1 MGLFHR
7 KPNRTL
13 KYTAYLNL
21 EGLITVAGIWFML
34 VPSKRQI
41 WHLTDIASIFV
52 SMDNVYLLRVLESL
66 HDRSL
71 SVDEALNKL
80 KDLPFKDLGFAK
92 VDHHRALRT
101 GFPEVIFCQSKTP
114 EQVVKIA
121 LAQLEQEETIFGTR
135 ADQPVL
141 NAVRSGIPDVEIDP
155 LARCF
160 WKKSRHWKPRSE
172 VLGEVLVCA
181 AGTADMRVSLEA
193 QRTLEILGHPCRAL
207 CDVGVAGIH
216 RLFSYREILRNA
228 SVILAVAGME
238 GALPSVIAGYVS
250 CPVIGVPTSVGYGSH
265 LGGMVPLFAMLNS
278 CSSGLTVVNID
289 NGFGAACAAAAI
301 NSLNRAAAGKDAGV
315 QIQD

>member
-1 MGLFHR
+1 
-7 KPNRTL
+7 
-13 KYTAYLNL
+13 
-21 EGLITVAGIWFML
+21 
-34 VPSKRQI
+34 
-41 WHLTDIASIFV
+41 
-52 SMDNVYLLRVLESL
+52 MDNAHLSQVLESL
-66 HDRSL
+66 YNRS
-71 SVDEALNKL
+71 VTVEEAMYQL

-92 VDHHRALRT
+92 IDHHRALRT

-121 LAQLEQEETIFGTR
+121 CAQLEQEETVFGTR
-135 ADQPVL
+135 ADETIL
-141 NAVRSGIPDVEIDP
+141 NEVQSAIPDVEID
-155 LARCF
+155 LLGSCF
-160 WKKSRHWKPRSE
+160 WRKSKHWKPKSD

-181 AGTADMRVSLEA
+181 AGTADLRVSHEA

-207 CDVGVAGIH
+207 NDVGVAGIH
-216 RLFSYREILRNA
+216 RLFSYREILRKA

-301 NSLNRAAAGKDAGV
+301 NALKGASSGNSTKK
-315 QIQD
+315 